1 MDGPDRFD
9 PTVGVCAV
17 GLLVI
22 GGYTSL
28 EAPCGRGAGR
38 GFLRPC
44 APTSGLAPGPGG
56 THASLCA
63 SRLESSGAPSPE
75 GLPHTLGSRGPVLCH
90 PGHAPV
96 RPPLRQAPAWP
107 PLSVPAVLTGG
118 SSALHPAALRG
129 PLSVGALV
137 TGHGGGP
144 VALLGGPWLGP
155 HRLVLLTSL
164 PAWCGRA
171 CADPGWPATAP

>member
-1 MDGPDRFD
+1 MWAGGWTWFPAAL
-9 PTVGVCAV
+9 CARKR
-17 GLLVI
+17 
-22 GGYTSL
+22 S
-28 EAPCGRGAGR
+28 GAGA
-38 GFLRPC
+38 G
-44 APTSGLAPGPGG
+44 A

-96 RPPLRQAPAWP
+96 CPPVRQAPAWP

-118 SSALHPAALRG
+118 SSALHPAALPCTQQLCPAPSSSAGSPFCRRPRHG
-129 PLSVGALV
+129 PRWW
-137 TGHGGGP
+137 TWGP
-144 VALLGGPWLGP
+144 AGRPLARPPPASPV
-155 HRLVLLTSL
+155 TSL